1 MKFNTGKEMYEY
13 LKKGHDL
20 YNAEI
25 GIYVFLYNENGSLY
39 VYNLTMDHAARLC
52 KKARE
57 NHEKWSHFLG
67 ADGEIYD
74 PYDAIILCEG
84 TCQQGNWIDTD
95 DTSFE
100 PSNFLYPEQSDCY
113 LVCQLDDERY
123 SDAEYYLFRSLEKAK
138 TFCKDHSRYLMYDD
152 VEMKEELVKN
162 RYGEEHLRVNVQ
174 CDQEFEIH
182 EIIPL
187 SSKDIDALCIWHH
200 AYDGIDFQI
209 RRSGTYQQCL
219 EFAKAKSYDEYLDV
233 FGKDKTYCEAKDR
246 HFDHKHQ
253 FIIDTGSEW
262 EVWDVIQFDK
272 KCPFYDEKGRANII
286 VRALSENDRA
296 SVLKMDCLSGSHLDE
311 FLEDNTDYAWGIFVD
326 GEMVGYCSLGL
337 ADDVEPLIE
346 EHPGY
351 KLGGSMILS
360 DVYISP
366 FYREHGYGTM
376 LIRGAMAN
384 RWELDGKINS
394 VYLQAMDPKVMNFYK
409 KSGFK
414 QIQEDR
420 EIMVLCTN

>member
-13 LKKGHDL
+13 LKNGHDL

-25 GIYVFLYNENGSLY
+25 EIYVFPYNEDGSLY
-39 VYNLTMDHAARLC
+39 AYKLTIEQAAKLC

-57 NHEKWSHFLG
+57 NHKKWSNFLG
-67 ADGEIYD
+67 ADGEMYD

-84 TCQQGNWIDTD
+84 TYQKGNWIDTE
-95 DTSFE
+95 DTNFE
-100 PSNFLYPEQSDCY
+100 PSNFLYPEQADCY

-123 SDAEYYLFRSLEKAK
+123 SDVEYYLFRSLEKAK
-138 TFCKDHSRYLMYDD
+138 AFCKDHSRYLMYDD
-152 VEMKEELVKN
+152 VEMEEELVKN
-162 RYGEEHLRVNVQ
+162 RYGEEHLRINVQ
-174 CDQEFEIH
+174 CDREFEIH

-187 SSKDIDALCIWHH
+187 SFKDIDALCIWHH

-209 RRSGTYQQCL
+209 RRSGTYQQCM
-219 EFAKAKSYDEYLDV
+219 EFAKAKSFDEYLDV
-233 FGKDKTYCEAKDR
+233 FGKDKTYYEEKKR
-246 HFDHKHQ
+246 HYDYKHQ
-253 FIIDTGSEW
+253 FIIDTGTEW

-272 KCPFYDEKGRANII
+272 KCPFYDEKGRVNIV
-286 VRALSENDRA
+286 VRALSESDRA

-311 FLEDNTDYAWGIFVD
+311 FLGDNTDYAWGIFVD
-326 GEMVGYCSLGL
+326 GEMAGYCSLGL

-346 EHPGY
+346 DHPGY

-366 FYREHGYGTM
+366 FYREQGYGTM

-384 RWELDGKINS
+384 RWELDGKKNS